1 MASPA
6 GGGFFNGHQGRA
18 SMAKVAFI
26 GLGVMGF
33 PMAGHLRTRGKH
45 ELTVYNRTR
54 EKADKWVAAHGG
66 ARKSLRAAAEGAD
79 FVFLRVGTTTISAA
93 LRSAKGAGRHEAARS
108 TSTTRPPPRPSRAS
122 PPRQRRSGARGFD
135 APVSGGQ
142 AGGKRAAYRDGRRRA
157 GGTRLRRHRRLRQDG
172 R

>member
-66 ARKSLRAAAEGAD
+66 RAAATPRAAAEGAD
-79 FVFLRVGTTTISAA
+79 FVFSCVGNDDD
-93 LRSAKGAGRHEAARS
+93 LRSVALGEDGVLAGMKPGAIHVDNTTASATVARELAA
-108 TSTTRPPPRPSRAS
+108 A
-122 PPRQRRSGARGFD
+122 
-135 APVSGGQ
+135 
-142 AGGKRAAYRDGRRRA
+142 
-157 GGTRLRRHRRLRQDG
+157 
-172 R
+172 